1 MYNAGRDI
9 NQKTS
14 SSIESYR
21 WFYRALDQSECSM
34 TKVKEL
40 EALISL
46 KSPSCAKVMAHL
58 SPSPDIIPVCSTAFP
73 IYSSFS
79 ADLYPLNHL
88 LWTACMPFLG
98 QQHRVA
104 KKTETTWRQHLLLS
118 FNALQWI
125 RKKKT
130 TKKKTLLSQRQ
141 QRASMESGFSFPEEL
156 THLCRLVHL
165 FSCLLN
171 FYAYTWKVKK
181 NAVGISN
188 RDMNRCLLS
197 WRRRLHCKTLNPW
210 WLKDRRLH

>member
-125 RKKKT
+125 RKKKLQ
-130 TKKKTLLSQRQ
+130 KKKHCFLRGSRGRVWRAAFLFQKNWLISVDLSIC
-141 QRASMESGFSFPEEL
+141 F
-156 THLCRLVHL
+156 LV
-165 FSCLLN
+165 F
-171 FYAYTWKVKK
+171 
-181 NAVGISN
+181 
-188 RDMNRCLLS
+188 
-197 WRRRLHCKTLNPW
+197 
-210 WLKDRRLH
+210 